1 MTSEKLLS
9 KLLFVEDDEVF
20 FNVLRPRL
28 LRAGFFVIWA
38 KDGEEGIKK
47 AKVETPDIVVLDIVM
62 PKVNGFEMI
71 KILKERPLTKG
82 LKFIILSN
90 YGETRLVYDEE
101 FRSALGIEKYLIK
114 SNHTPSEIVREIKEI
129 VC

>member
-101 FRSALGIEKYLIK
+101 FRSALGIE
-114 SNHTPSEIVREIKEI
+114 
-129 VC
+129 